1 MPKLKLTVANAG
13 DHFSA
18 DDVNAI
24 RTGVRAA
31 ERFIDKHFAL
41 DYDIDVIVTAPSYL
55 MPTIPEDRIS
65 GRTYNSRLIMLVI
78 DTTQTNASED
88 FVFETV
94 CHELSHSLRW
104 EKVPDRAD
112 TLLKAILF
120 EGVATVLE
128 EVAIEQTKR
137 PSSQFFLD
145 EIRQTDQTTINTI
158 YANLVSM
165 FDDTNYDY
173 GTVFF
178 DGDTSL
184 PRWSGYKLGYDLVR
198 RYMGK
203 NNTDIFHTAMLSY
216 DELATGVYDHN

>member
-13 DHFSA
+13 DHFST
-18 DDVNAI
+18 DDVSAI
-24 RTGVRAA
+24 QAGVRAA
-31 ERFIDKHFAL
+31 ERFIVRHFEL
-41 DYDIDVIVTAPSYL
+41 DYDINVIVTSPSYL
-55 MPTIPEDRIS
+55 MPTIPEDGIS

-78 DTTQTNASED
+78 DTAQTKASED

-128 EVAIEQTKR
+128 EVAVEQTKR
-137 PSSQFFLD
+137 PSSQFYLN
-145 EIRQTDQTTINTI
+145 EIRQTDQNTINTI

-178 DGDTSL
+178 DGDASL

-203 NNTDIFHTAMLSY
+203 NNIDIFHTAMLSY
-216 DELATGVYDHN
+216 DELSIGAYDHN